1 MSTILMDL
9 SKKKANRRI
18 TGIKRKV
25 KVVGMDQYYAEL
37 YNELSAQESADK
49 FTTMAKRH
57 RYGDI
62 RVLLNSKGV

>member
-25 KVVGMDQYYAEL
+25 KVVGMDQYYTEL
-37 YNELSAQESADK
+37 YNQLSAQEDSDK
-49 FTTMAKRH
+49 FTAMARRH
-57 RYGDI
+57 RFGDI
-62 RVLLNSKGV
+62 RMLLKEV